1 MLKSL
6 LLKNFLR
13 YRDLKIEF
21 SDGVNIISG
30 RSDKG
35 KTSILRGKRW
45 CRENWPQ
52 GFEFRYDP
60 IIAGDKHPEP
70 KKEDM
75 TISQLTFDNGI
86 VTRSRNEKG
95 VNKYTVQLSGKKME
109 SFTDLREIPEQVT
122 KLINIPSYMVQDQH
136 DTYFLL
142 QDTPG
147 EVAKKL
153 NSISGLDIIDG
164 TLKNISSMEREC
176 GRELKRIK
184 GEIEEEQI
192 SLDKLKF
199 LDNAAPLI
207 EGINIEYK
215 EMVNFKGILD
225 SLLGIQ
231 SSHAAIIGELGV
243 IKGWLRVEG
252 LYLDIKQEMDQRG
265 KLQGE
270 LELLQSLSD
279 QIGDYSVRVKE
290 LSGWLEVEK
299 DRNELL
305 ELLEKKTGLAIK
317 LSELQRQLKAAEETE
332 SSLGNAQD
340 RLKEKKERY
349 KGLLVDSMICPWCGG
364 QVDEES
370 LERHLGEV
378 L

>member
-1 MLKSL
+1 MM
-6 LLKNFLR
+6 
-13 YRDLKIEF
+13 
-21 SDGVNIISG
+21 
-30 RSDKG
+30 
-35 KTSILRGKRW
+35 T
-45 CRENWPQ
+45 
-52 GFEFRYDP
+52 DP
-60 IIAGDKHPEP
+60 IADMLTRIRNASIINKPEICVPFSKIKLGIANLLVKAGYLSDVQEKKDIHPYIWIALKYNNKQP
-70 KKEDM
+70 A
-75 TISQLTFDNGI
+75 ISHI
-86 VTRSRNEKG
+86 KR
-95 VNKYTVQLSGKKME
+95 
-109 SFTDLREIPEQVT
+109 
-122 KLINIPSYMVQDQH
+122 INIPSYMVQDQH

-192 SLDKLKF
+192 SLDKLNF

-270 LELLQSLSD
+270 LELLQLLSD
-279 QIGDYSVRVKE
+279 QIGNYSVRVKE